1 VDIKN
6 CILLV
11 DDNAL
16 VRGNLRREFEQ
27 AGWEVCGEAGSGHEA
42 IEKAKDLNPH
52 VIVIDLS
59 MPGMDGMTAARKL
72 KGMLPAVHLILYT
85 MYGDLVRREELQSAG
100 ISAVFSK
107 TEPVTGL
114 LDKAQSLV
122 NAA

>member
-1 VDIKN
+1 VNRN

-16 VRGNLRREFEQ
+16 VRTSLRRAFEE

-42 IEKAKDLNPH
+42 IEKAKELQPN
-52 VIVIDLS
+52 VIVVDLS
-59 MPGMDGMTAARKL
+59 MPGMDGITASRAL
-72 KGMLPAVHLILYT
+72 KKILPEVRIILYT
-85 MYGDLVRREELQSAG
+85 MYGNLIRRQDVRSAG

-107 TEPVTGL
+107 TEPVEEL
-114 LDKAQSLV
+114 LDKALSLV